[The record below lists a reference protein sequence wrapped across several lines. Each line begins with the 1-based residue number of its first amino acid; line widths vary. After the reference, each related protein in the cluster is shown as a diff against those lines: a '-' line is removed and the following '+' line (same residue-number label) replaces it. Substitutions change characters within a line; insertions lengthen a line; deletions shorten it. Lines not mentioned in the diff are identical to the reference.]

1 MLGCGLEA
9 GPQHTYSVELLF
21 VPVQE
26 GVFLAKLQRKG
37 FSLFKGH
44 VAMTDLLELRA
55 DAPDRRWPLGGTF
68 PWGDFLV
75 WRVYIAEHCEE
86 AFLGAAFNL
95 S

>member
-1 MLGCGLEA
+1 
-9 GPQHTYSVELLF
+9 
-21 VPVQE
+21 
-26 GVFLAKLQRKG
+26 
-37 FSLFKGH
+37 
-44 VAMTDLLELRA
+44 MTDLLELRA